1 MAEIIDFIRLSQTTS
16 AGVKAYHQDRA
27 IGHSTLVNFET
38 NGPTVLKPD
47 YKVPI
52 TEAMQF
58 GSLVDTLLTRPYD
71 FQKEY
76 YVANTEDSL
85 SPSEERLVD
94 YFVTENRF
102 PDYLTKE
109 ELISVMDTCRFYA
122 TMTKNVE
129 GRIQKALD
137 LRPVIEERINSK
149 NKIIITKQQLNDASN
164 CIQSLKTSDIT
175 KKIFKNKDCLFYQ
188 TMFFTSLED
197 ISIKCMFDF
206 LYIDYKAKE
215 IHPFDLK
222 CVSYPERDFIK
233 NSFYKFKYYREAE
246 MYMFIL
252 KRVLAP
258 YTYDTPWK
266 IMPFKFVVINK
277 VTLSPI
283 IYEFPIVYKND
294 QLQISKNGFVDK
306 FSTVLRKMQ
315 WHIQN
320 QQFVYDKETYLKI
333 FKQSKDTTSDFITTP
348 IFEKQD
354 IQETSEPE
362 EMVVNTE
369 TPKKLITSPFNI
381 HQINLDLNELY
392 TSPFFS
398 TIEEHIDNT
407 TAYTI
412 NS

>member
-1 MAEIIDFIRLSQTTS
+1 MAEIIDYIRLSQATS
-16 AGVKAYHQDRA
+16 TGVKAYHRDRA

-58 GSLVDTLLTRPYD
+58 GNLVDTLLTRPCN
-71 FQKEY
+71 FQREY
-76 YVANTEDSL
+76 YVANADESL

-94 YFVTENRF
+94 YFVTENTF
-102 PDYLTKE
+102 PDLLGKE

-137 LRPVIEERINSK
+137 LLPIVAERIDNK
-149 NKIIITKQQLNDASN
+149 NKITITKQQLNDASN
-164 CIQSLKTSDIT
+164 CIQALKTSDIT
-175 KKIFKNKDCLFYQ
+175 KKIFKNENRLFYQ
-188 TMFFTSLED
+188 TMFFASVKD
-197 ISIKCMFDF
+197 INIKCMFDF

-252 KRVLAP
+252 KRALAP
-258 YTYDTPWK
+258 YIYDTSWK
-266 IMPFKFVVINK
+266 IMPFKFVVVNK

-294 QLQISKNGFVDK
+294 QLQISKNGFVDN
-306 FSTVLRKMQ
+306 FSTVLRKIQ

-333 FKQSKDTTSDFITTP
+333 FKQSKDDATSDFITTP

-354 IQETSEPE
+354 TQETSEPE
-362 EMVVNTE
+362 EKISVDTE
-369 TPKKLITSPFNI
+369 TSNDLMYSPYNI
-381 HQINLDLNELY
+381 YPDDLNID
-392 TSPFFS
+392 TIFNSPL
-398 TIEEHIDNT
+398 
-407 TAYTI
+407 
-412 NS
+412 NSMED